1 MDPVEAEM
9 LWCLLSPHDWRP
21 FQPLSTSAAKASIMW
36 ANGAPQT
43 GLIHGTTELA
53 LISMS
58 ILAQRSQSP
67 FFFLG
72 QKGHVLLCLGD
83 ATQHKCF
90 FSIEIPSKCPDLK
103 DV

>member
-21 FQPLSTSAAKASIMW
+21 FKPLSTSAAKASIMW
-36 ANGAPQT
+36 ANGATQT

-67 FFFLG
+67 FFFWDKKDMFCFVWVMLLSINVSFLL
-72 QKGHVLLCLGD
+72 KYRPNVL
-83 ATQHKCF
+83 T
-90 FSIEIPSKCPDLK
+90 
-103 DV
+103 